1 MKSTNDTPLTP
12 TLWRT
17 CRVLAGPTRWRLLG
31 RIIATPDRCV
41 TELAEAEE
49 VSEPRASQELRRLQ
63 SRGLVQMYRS
73 GPWTRYR
80 PVTDPKVASAKPL
93 LAAVRKALV
102 DWPDEES
109 RCVAKAFEHE
119 RRLKLVQVLQ
129 GGVRS
134 GDDLRELGALSRPAL
149 FRHIKALETGG
160 MVQRVPG
167 GWKLLANPHP
177 LAKALLALL
186 RTA

>member
-1 MKSTNDTPLTP
+1 MKAGKSIALTP

-17 CRVLAGPTRWRLLG
+17 CRVLAGPTRLGLL
-31 RIIATPDRCV
+31 RQIIEKPNQCV
-41 TELAEAEE
+41 TELAEAAK
-49 VSEPRASQELRRLQ
+49 VSESRASQELRRLQ

-80 PVTDPKVASAKPL
+80 PVTDPKVASAKTL
-93 LAAVRKALV
+93 LAAARKALA
-102 DWPDEES
+102 DWPEEET
-109 RCVAKAFEHE
+109 RRVAQAFGHE

-134 GDDLRELGALSRPAL
+134 GDDLQELGALSRPAL
-149 FRHIKALETGG
+149 FRHVTVLRAGG
-160 MVQRVPG
+160 MVRRVRG
-167 GWKLLANPHP
+167 GWKLHENPHP
-177 LAKALLALL
+177 LAKTMLALL